1 MAQLPIAWNERFECL
16 MGLKVPDDRRGYLQD
31 VHWSGG
37 GLGYFPTYTLG
48 NLYAAQFIAAAR
60 RDLPNLES
68 DLARGDSASFL
79 AWLRSHIHSKG
90 RMLRPEALCIEAT
103 GEAPTPHYLLQH
115 LESLIPGNA

>member
-1 MAQLPIAWNERFECL
+1 MQAKAPLRHLDKGCY
-16 MGLKVPDDRRGYLQD
+16 R
-31 VHWSGG
+31 SGS
-37 GLGYFPTYTLG
+37 LTLHTAN

-60 RDLPNLES
+60 RDLPNLDS
-68 DLARGDSASFL
+68 DLARGDSASLL

-103 GEAPTPHYLLQH
+103 GEAPTPNYLLQH